1 MQDNSALPRRG
12 EADVAEAGP
21 DEAKLRQALERLGT
35 RSSPA
40 HGGAGGR
47 ASGAP
52 AVSRPAERPRKRFA
66 RDGEVPVVRVPSQV
80 RAQGEAGHGLAGER
94 AARLRAEE
102 ALADAQAAIGRLQVA
117 RSRSEQALQ
126 AALAAVEERDAAVVS
141 LRADLVRAA
150 LREAELV
157 KAARANAE
165 QRQARA
171 KLAPA
176 TARTTEPVRWWLLPT
191 GPRD

>member
-1 MQDNSALPRRG
+1 MRDNSALPRRG

-21 DEAKLRQALERLGT
+21 DEAKVRQALERLGT
-35 RSSPA
+35 RSSPGQ
-40 HGGAGGR
+40 GGADSR

-52 AVSRPAERPRKRFA
+52 AVSRSAERPRKRFV
-66 RDGEVPVVRVPSQV
+66 RDGDVPVVRVPSPV

-117 RSRSEQALQ
+117 RSRAEQALQ
-126 AALAAVEERDAAVVS
+126 AALAAVEERDAAVAS

-150 LREAELV
+150 LREAELAR
-157 KAARANAE
+157 AARADAE
-165 QRQARA
+165 QEQARA

-176 TARTTEPVRWWLLPT
+176 TARTPEPVRWWLLPS

>member
-1 MQDNSALPRRG
+1 MRDNSALPRRG

-21 DEAKLRQALERLGT
+21 DEAKVRQALERLGT

-40 HGGAGGR
+40 YGGADGR
-47 ASGAP
+47 TSGTP
-52 AVSRPAERPRKRFA
+52 VVSRPASRARKRFV
-66 RDGEVPVVRVPSQV
+66 RDDEVPVVRVPSQV

-102 ALADAQAAIGRLQVA
+102 ALTDAQAAIGRLQVA
-117 RSRSEQALQ
+117 RSRAEQALL
-126 AALAAVEERDAAVVS
+126 AALAAVEERDAAVAS

-150 LREAELV
+150 LREAELT
-157 KAARANAE
+157 KAARADAE
-165 QRQARA
+165 KERAQA

-176 TARTTEPVRWWLLPT
+176 TARTPEPVRWWLLPS